1 MTALQRLSDSALD
14 ALNRR
19 LRERAMV
26 ADIMLSLRALSL
38 RQRVI
43 CEQLR
48 RSGWPVPARYEGIE

>member
-19 LRERAMV
+19 LRERAFA

-38 RQRVI
+38 RQKVI
-43 CEQLR
+43 FEQLR
-48 RSGWPVPARYEGIE
+48 RAGWPVPTEGTDR

>member
-43 CEQLR
+43 FEQLR
-48 RSGWPVPARYEGIE
+48 RAGWPVPTEGTNR